1 MLLGLVAAGS
11 THRCVQQLSRQEAPP
26 GAAAEAEA

>member
-11 THRCVQQLSRQEAPP
+11 THRRVKQRSGQEAPP